1 MGSHFG
7 VGAPPIFVYF
17 SGDWDVHCK
26 YGILSHG
33 QVEEDAHPAPL
44 TALRHTSRRDFPRK
58 GDSTWCV
65 VETSGTRHERLVL
78 LRPEDDGRYRYVAVA
93 QIPEDCFAMWAT
105 FQFLQLLDGCKIS
118 VARTIKALTSPEAR
132 ELDENLYL
140 HLSMTAFQRGNPFLP
155 AEECPTSVC
164 VDSGKSLGLLHWER
178 FKGEFRLAEY
188 VKVFL
193 ARMGEDIRTFDS
205 IDGRRLSPHH
215 CVVLRDQ
222 WQRVRGRF
230 LEALRVQRAAYR
242 RGSGGSNAPSI
253 REQVEPK
260 FLPGP
265 LRRHEP
271 RSLAAQLVVRN
282 TFWDVLEHSRAPR
295 RRRTVQ
301 LPVMLPAS

>member
-1 MGSHFG
+1 M
-7 VGAPPIFVYF
+7 
-17 SGDWDVHCK
+17 
-26 YGILSHG
+26 
-33 QVEEDAHPAPL
+33 
-44 TALRHTSRRDFPRK
+44 
-58 GDSTWCV
+58 
-65 VETSGTRHERLVL
+65 VETSGTLHERLIL
-78 LRPEDDGRYRYVAVA
+78 LRPEDEGQYRYVAVA

-118 VARTIKALTSPEAR
+118 IARIIKALTTPEAQ

-140 HLSMTAFQRGNPFLP
+140 HLSITAFQRGNPLLP

-164 VDSGKSLGLLHWER
+164 VDSGKSLGLPHWER
-178 FKGEFRLAEY
+178 FKGEFCLAEY

-205 IDGRRLSPHH
+205 IDGRRLLPHH

-222 WQRVRGRF
+222 WQRVRRRF
-230 LEALRVQRAAYR
+230 FEALRVQRSAYR
-242 RGSGGSNAPSI
+242 RGSGGPNAPSI

-260 FLPGP
+260 FLPP
-265 LRRHEP
+265 SLRRLEP

-282 TFWDVLEHSRAPR
+282 TFWDVLEHGRPPK
-295 RRRTVQ
+295 RRRTVH